1 MNRPV
6 VSLTYRRNGK
16 RVVKRVPAIV
26 RQILLSD
33 STIPLTSEEKDKLFK
48 YFVDNRLTTQSYER
62 QWTLDLLRKR
72 GAHEVILKFGRRHL
86 FVINNCDT
94 TTKLNTLSKTDKLS
108 DNKSLST
115 LTPVNI
121 QNYDDKEITSNYIHG
136 KQPTILLK
144 DDVVGSELRTF
155 IYSLISMRHTRELE
169 TFMQCIISQVSLDR
183 RGRTCDLISGVFNGL
198 MNLAHEDPE
207 TASKHKINDATIL
220 NRWVKWVILLNGSCE
235 FTSYTNNRDILRRML
250 NYLTET
256 KDTDEENTLFKSLSE
271 GLDLVNKH
279 QGITASSQF
288 ATTLIYLASYCKN
301 FELVEQLWKFK
312 TENKFPIC
320 AVDLTTIMRAYN
332 YKGKFNEVAEAY
344 ELYPEAHHDVSQFDY
359 LLLAHAKTLSWA
371 ALKQQFDAL
380 FGIGKL
386 PNIRHYEIIMYS
398 MALLG
403 NAKDIDSLYSQF
415 LRRGMIPTYPIL
427 QSLLQCHY
435 KSSNP
440 TECFE
445 QFRLFEKYSIKPT
458 AATYTIMF
466 KVYRKLNDISG
477 ALRLLKVITDENNVP
492 ILEDHFIII
501 MQMCSRITNHL
512 IAREIFNIMK
522 DHYDITPGA
531 LSVSALMDVYTE
543 AKQYNDAIVLF
554 DDYSKRKTIQND
566 PDRISIYTSAL
577 YTRLKSKDETGCDA
591 ILEEVSSSNI
601 TMDSKF
607 YKYLLMYMVNN
618 LKDYDGANDLL
629 KKLINNPKW
638 TSKANTSHFEVI
650 MDAYS
655 RISYYDGIFQLYKLM
670 TDNHIPVN
678 SKILYYLVK
687 STFKVQMSKKEDLT
701 SSIEFVDKIM
711 TNSVESNLY
720 TSDSKFHPSIMGWA
734 LRAVAKYY
742 SPKQALE
749 MLNRYDK
756 LFYDQNTRSVNNK
769 FSLMRS
775 LAVLFAELGD
785 WEQFEIM
792 YQNIWNQLERY
803 EKQPTST
810 IPNIKLR
817 SLFVGIFTY
826 KIRHLKQTKQ
836 LEKLPELLNKLKT
849 RNFVL
854 DNSTWNQAIL
864 ELSSDEATIKSA
876 LEITNEKFIHGY
888 NIIHK
893 NRLLTKLKNQSL
905 STMNDSWFLQ
915 KKTEN
920 PNSFIPTLYLES
932 ETFDLLYKRLDSYLN
947 EQSDIESI
955 LKELIEKYGYFMK
968 SYLMSS
974 KHDVRNWDVIERNH
988 HAYFHELR
996 TTKRVIPVLKF

>member
-6 VSLTYRRNGK
+6 VSLTYNRNGK
-16 RVVKRVPAIV
+16 RIVKKVPSV
-26 RQILLSD
+26 LRQILSSD
-33 STIPLTSEEKDKLFK
+33 NNIPLTSQEKDLLFQ
-48 YFVDNRLTTQSYER
+48 YFVDSRLTTQAYER
-62 QWTLDLLRKR
+62 QWVLDLLRKR
-72 GAHEVILKFGRRHL
+72 GAHEVVLKFGRRHL
-86 FVINNCDT
+86 FVINKYDT
-94 TTKLNTLSKTDKLS
+94 TMKLKTPS
-108 DNKSLST
+108 TTINKSLST

-121 QNYDDKEITSNYIHG
+121 PKNNDKDITSNYIPG
-136 KQPTILLK
+136 KRPTILIK

-155 IYSLISMRHTRELE
+155 IYSLISMRHTRELD
-169 TFMQCIISQVSLDR
+169 TFMQSIISQVSLDR
-183 RGRTCDLISGVFNGL
+183 RGRTCDLISSVFNGL
-198 MNLAHEDPE
+198 MNVAHDDPDA
-207 TASKHKINDATIL
+207 ASRYKITDATTID
-220 NRWVKWVILLNGSCE
+220 RWVKWVILLNGSCE
-235 FTSYTNNRDILRRML
+235 FVSYADNRDLLRRIL
-250 NYLTET
+250 NYLTE
-256 KDTDEENTLFKSLSE
+256 KKRTDDDNALFESLSE
-271 GLDLVNKH
+271 GLDLVNKR

-301 FELVEQLWKFK
+301 FELVEQLWKYK
-312 TENKFPIC
+312 TENKFPIY
-320 AVDLTTIMRAYN
+320 ASDLTTIMRAYN
-332 YKGKFNEVAEAY
+332 YKAKFNEVAEAY
-344 ELYPEAHHDVSQFDY
+344 ESYPEAHHDASQFDY
-359 LLLAHAKTLSWA
+359 LLLAHAKTLSWT
-371 ALKQQFDAL
+371 ALKHQFDAL

-386 PNIRHYEIIMYS
+386 PNIRHYEIVMYS

-403 NAKDIDSLYSQF
+403 NVKDIDRLYSQF

-427 QSLLQCHY
+427 QSLLECHY

-440 TECFE
+440 TECFQ

-466 KVYRKLNDISG
+466 KVYRKLNDISS
-477 ALRLLKVITDENNVP
+477 ALRLLKVITEENNVP
-492 ILEDHFIII
+492 ILEEHFVII
-501 MQMCSRITNHL
+501 MQMCSRVTNHL

-522 DHYDITPGA
+522 DHYDILPGA
-531 LSVSALMDVYTE
+531 VSVSALMDVYTE
-543 AKQYNDAIVLF
+543 AKQFDDAIKLF
-554 DDYSKRKTIQND
+554 ENYSKLEMIQSD
-566 PDRISIYTSAL
+566 PDRIAIYTSAL
-577 YTRLKSKDETGCDA
+577 YAKLKSNDETGCDA

-638 TSKANTSHFEVI
+638 IARANTSHFEVI

-655 RISYYDGIFQLYKLM
+655 RISYHDGIFKLYNLM

-701 SSIEFVDKIM
+701 RSIEFVDKIM
-711 TNSVESNLY
+711 TNSAESNLY

-742 SPKQALE
+742 SPKKALE

-775 LAVLFAELGD
+775 LVVLFAELGD

-810 IPNIKLR
+810 VPNIKLR
-817 SLFVGIFTY
+817 SLFVGIFSY
-826 KIRHLKQTKQ
+826 KIRHLKQTQ
-836 LEKLPELLNKLKT
+836 QMGKLPELLNVLKN

-864 ELSSDEATIKSA
+864 ELASNDHTIKYA
-876 LEITNEKFIHGY
+876 LELTNEKFIHGY

-915 KKTEN
+915 KKKEN
-920 PNSFIPTLYLES
+920 PDSFIPKLYLES
-932 ETFDLLYKRLDSYLN
+932 ETFDLLYKHLDSYLN
-947 EQSDIESI
+947 EQTDTEGV
-955 LKELIEKYGYFMK
+955 LKELIRKYGYFMK
-968 SYLMSS
+968 NYLMSS
-974 KHDVRNWDVIERNH
+974 QHEVRNWDLIERNH
-988 HAYFHELR
+988 HSYFQELR
-996 TTKRVIPVLKF
+996 KTKRVIPVLKF